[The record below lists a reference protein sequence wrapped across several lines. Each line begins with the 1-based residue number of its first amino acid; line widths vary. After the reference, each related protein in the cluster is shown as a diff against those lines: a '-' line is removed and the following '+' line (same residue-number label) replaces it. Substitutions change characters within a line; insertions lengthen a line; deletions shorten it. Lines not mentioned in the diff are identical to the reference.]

1 MIQRKKRIVQLHP
14 IRAAGLLAAMAMA
27 TTTGCSPGSIGQAE
41 RSVNAGATEVANYV
55 DQSREPL
62 PAAGPG
68 RATISN
74 DAYLPAEATRS
85 THGLPL
91 PAEMSRVSVTETA
104 AQPLPGI
111 ARTLSRRFQI
121 PVIISPDMI
130 TAPGQAGSS
139 TAQAAQPAPIV
150 TNSGTLAAFGRLGA
164 NESGGGGDVSN
175 VAGGLIVPPSEDPD
189 TMVLRWDGPYSGLL
203 DQICA
208 KFGATYTYDGTNILI
223 SKNVTRT
230 FTLHALADN
239 TTLTE
244 TLSGTG
250 VNTGSGGG
258 GSGGGSAGSSGAS
271 SNTAQAVSTSIAI
284 KVWDDITAGIASIIG
299 KNGAVASLLS
309 TGTITVTAPPPIMAQ
324 VQDYIDRQNRS
335 LENEI
340 SISVQVLTL
349 TLSNSDNNN
358 FDLSAAI
365 KARGGTF
372 TVGNQTPTPS
382 STTPT
387 TATGT
392 VTPGV
397 SIISGGTTA
406 ALTAIS
412 ELGRVLTKTQ
422 AAVTTMNG
430 FVAPF
435 QLTNTRSYVAQQS
448 VTNTGSSTGGAQTT
462 TSLIPGTVVTGFN
475 LAVLPRVDFRDRTVL
490 MQYAISIS
498 NLAGAVNGFDV
509 FTTPDGL
516 SSIQLANV
524 NQQAFINNAEVPD
537 GDTVVV
543 TGYNQDQ
550 DTANK
555 TGFLTPGFWGLSGTQ
570 YGSRSRSM
578 TVVLI
583 TPKVLRVAHSPIT
596 TSF

>member
-1 MIQRKKRIVQLHP
+1 
-14 IRAAGLLAAMAMA
+14 
-27 TTTGCSPGSIGQAE
+27 
-41 RSVNAGATEVANYV
+41 
-55 DQSREPL
+55 
-62 PAAGPG
+62 
-68 RATISN
+68 
-74 DAYLPAEATRS
+74 
-85 THGLPL
+85 
-91 PAEMSRVSVTETA
+91 
-104 AQPLPGI
+104 
-111 ARTLSRRFQI
+111 
-121 PVIISPDMI
+121 
-130 TAPGQAGSS
+130 
-139 TAQAAQPAPIV
+139 
-150 TNSGTLAAFGRLGA
+150 
-164 NESGGGGDVSN
+164 
-175 VAGGLIVPPSEDPD
+175 
-189 TMVLRWDGPYSGLL
+189 LL